1 MEDPTKAK
9 KKDLF
14 EGIECE
20 ISIYLFR
27 KHNLI
32 RWFLWIVTKSKLF
45 ENFIVV
51 VIVFSSCKLVM
62 DTYYLSED
70 ESNIVVY
77 ISSIFDIVFNVIFLI
92 EFLSKTIALGF
103 IQEDGSYLR
112 ESWNILDFF
121 IVVTSMIDMSVTS
134 VDLPF
139 LKILRML
146 RVLRPLRF
154 ISHSPAMK
162 VIIWALF

>member
-1 MEDPTKAK
+1 MNAKQSVFVDESFDFEGLDDKKEMSSDESDMEDPTKPK

-103 IQEDGSYLR
+103 I
-112 ESWNILDFF
+112 
-121 IVVTSMIDMSVTS
+121 
-134 VDLPF
+134 
-139 LKILRML
+139 
-146 RVLRPLRF
+146 
-154 ISHSPAMK
+154 
-162 VIIWALF
+162 

>member
-1 MEDPTKAK
+1 M
-9 KKDLF
+9 
-14 EGIECE
+14 
-20 ISIYLFR
+20 
-27 KHNLI
+27 
-32 RWFLWIVTKSKLF
+32 
-45 ENFIVV
+45 
-51 VIVFSSCKLVM
+51 IVFSSCKLVM

-146 RVLRPLRF
+146 
-154 ISHSPAMK
+154 
-162 VIIWALF
+162 